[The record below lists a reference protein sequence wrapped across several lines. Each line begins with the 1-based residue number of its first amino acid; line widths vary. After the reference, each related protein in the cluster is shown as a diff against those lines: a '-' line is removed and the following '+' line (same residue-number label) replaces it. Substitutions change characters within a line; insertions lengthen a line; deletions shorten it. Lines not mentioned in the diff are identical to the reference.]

1 LARRN
6 KVKIPYS
13 DIETAFFFVGSEQR
27 FMNGALLDTATGKIY
42 YRSGMGDSDEIPEDV
57 RESDSVV
64 EIPHQKDLELGI
76 NLVFV
81 FAESLAPEDS
91 DQVRYIFRR
100 KGAYSRYKAFLESK
114 GLLQKWYDFENEAQE
129 KAIRAWCK
137 DHQIELVDNSG

>member
-1 LARRN
+1 M
-6 KVKIPYS
+6 KIPYS
-13 DIETAFFFVGSEQR
+13 DIETAFLYVGYQKP
-27 FMNGALLDTATGKIY
+27 FMNGALLDKATGKIY
-42 YRSGMGDSDEIPEDV
+42 YRSEMGDSDEIPEDV

-64 EIPHQKDLELGI
+64 EIPHPKELELGI
-76 NLVFV
+76 NLVFA
-81 FAESLAPEDS
+81 FAESLPPD
-91 DQVRYIFRR
+91 DYDHVRYIFRR